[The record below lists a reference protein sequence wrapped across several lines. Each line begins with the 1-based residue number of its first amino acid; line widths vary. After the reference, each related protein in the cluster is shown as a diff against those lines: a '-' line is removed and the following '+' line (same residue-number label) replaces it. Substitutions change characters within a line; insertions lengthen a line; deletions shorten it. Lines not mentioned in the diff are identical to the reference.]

1 MAKSNVVP
9 ARLTTTFAG
18 LMSRCTSPF
27 GVRVLERG
35 ADLAQDVDDPL
46 RRQRPVLSDQGVE
59 IQAIEQ
65 LHHVV
70 QPAVLGGAEVVEL
83 HRVRG
88 LERGGRAGFALE
100 APEEQLGIA
109 RHLRTDELDRRRP
122 DQQAVARPPD
132 LAHPAA
138 TDLLLQDV
146 LAQLI
151 GFGDLLAQSVGDP
164 GSNGGQRGPQDAPED
179 RVEGH
184 VLLLVARG

>member
-1 MAKSNVVP
+1 MHQPVA
-9 ARLTTTFAG
+9 
-18 LMSRCTSPF
+18 
-27 GVRVLERG
+27 VRVLERG

-46 RRQRPVLSDQGVE
+46 RGQRPVLPDQGIE
-59 IQAIEQ
+59 IQAVEQ

-88 LERGGRAGFALE
+88 LERGGSAGFPLE

-109 RHLRTDELDRRRP
+109 GHLRSDELDRRRP

-138 TDLLLQDV
+138 ADPLLEDV
-146 LAQLI
+146 LTQLI
-151 GFGDLLAQSVGDP
+151 GFGDLLAKSVGNP
-164 GSNGGQRGPQDAPED
+164 GNNGGQRGPQDAPED